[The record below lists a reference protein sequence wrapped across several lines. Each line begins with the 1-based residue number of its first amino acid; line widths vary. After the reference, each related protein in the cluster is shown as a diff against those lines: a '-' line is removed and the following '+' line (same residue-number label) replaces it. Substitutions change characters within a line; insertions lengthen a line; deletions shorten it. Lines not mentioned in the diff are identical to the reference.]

1 MHKNN
6 FDFLRLCFAL
16 FVLITHSCV
25 LSGENNDGLNSLT
38 NGQTN
43 FSNIGL
49 KGFFII
55 SGYLIFE
62 SLIRSK
68 NWLDYFGKRFLRIFP
83 AYIVVLIFGFLI
95 GLFLTHQQYGQYV
108 TSKDSWSYIYQNLP
122 LYLPI
127 QYTISGVFEKNIYP
141 GAINGS
147 IWTIP
152 YEFLFYVVLSLGF
165 LLRAYPKLLKLSLL
179 LCGAWILYKLNQT
192 RVVSEIWLSPTGFDL
207 KKILDFGLLFLSGS
221 LLAAFSIKEFLFK
234 KHLAV
239 ASLVLG
245 IVSIY
250 FSVFSYTQYIILP
263 LLIISFGLMS
273 SPYIAGINQIIG
285 DLSYAIYLFGFPV
298 QQILMSFYTFS
309 GLELCLLSA
318 LITICIAYFSWNY
331 IEKPALKLKVH
342 FS

>member
-16 FVLITHSCV
+16 FVLITHSYV

-108 TSKDSWSYIYQNLP
+108 TSKDSWSYIYQNP
-122 LYLPI
+122 RFIFPFNILYQVFSRRIFTLAQLMGP
-127 QYTISGVFEKNIYP
+127 SGQFLT
-141 GAINGS
+141 S
-147 IWTIP
+147 
-152 YEFLFYVVLSLGF
+152 FFSMLFYRL
-165 LLRAYPKLLKLSLL
+165 
-179 LCGAWILYKLNQT
+179 
-192 RVVSEIWLSPTGFDL
+192 VSF
-207 KKILDFGLLFLSGS
+207 
-221 LLAAFSIKEFLFK
+221 
-234 KHLAV
+234 
-239 ASLVLG
+239 
-245 IVSIY
+245 
-250 FSVFSYTQYIILP
+250 
-263 LLIISFGLMS
+263 
-273 SPYIAGINQIIG
+273 
-285 DLSYAIYLFGFPV
+285 
-298 QQILMSFYTFS
+298 
-309 GLELCLLSA
+309 
-318 LITICIAYFSWNY
+318 
-331 IEKPALKLKVH
+331 
-342 FS
+342 